1 MNRLSSFRLVTA
13 VACVAIA
20 LPARPAVAQS
30 QASTGQ
36 IAGRV
41 VDSSDGVLEGVAV
54 RIFSATTGIHRVVAT
69 NEQGLYAV
77 PLLPIGTYELSAE
90 LQGFQ
95 PLKRTG
101 LQVALGSTLTLD
113 LTMQVGDVVQTVDV
127 TSSPPR
133 LDVTSP
139 NASTRLD
146 ATFIEKAPTNGRR
159 FQDLVELTP
168 HAQVEIQRGQI
179 ALSGQRGINSN
190 IGIDGADYNQ
200 PFFGGI
206 RGGSR
211 SNFSPTIPQEA
222 IREFQV
228 IASGYSAEFGRSSGG
243 LVNVVTKAGSNR
255 STGSGFYVNRPEDLA
270 ITNAFGQR
278 SAPTQQQWGGS
289 FGGPIKPDQVFSF
302 LAYEQQEVNVPRAVL
317 FDSLQG
323 FRPSASTQEAFDYY
337 KSLERPFTMT
347 NDGLTFLGRLDWQLP
362 AGSRF
367 DVRYSGSTNTGL
379 NAISGGNDTPATT
392 TLALSSNG
400 TEKDRVDTVVGQIT
414 DARRSSLLFEVRAQ
428 YAREARPREANV
440 LEPRVQTNVGRFGTT
455 NFLPIRTVDWR
466 GQAAANATWMRG
478 THSVKTG
485 AELNYVAVDETGG
498 LHQTGGFTISGTSTA
513 AILETLS
520 VGGPTPNRFDSRT
533 VMYLRQTG
541 APQRSAATTE
551 VAAFVQD
558 LWRIRR
564 DLTLT
569 YGLRWEGQW
578 HPSPEANNDDLVN
591 RVAGFTFPLGREV
604 DPTFIPDA
612 LDQVAPRVGFA
623 WDPGSNAKTVVRGN
637 AGVYYARSPGIIFA
651 QPLANFRFP
660 PVDLSVQL
668 PFQVPPDNPS
678 QTVYQQ
684 LALIGIDLNRTPLG
698 SLPII
703 TPEEIEQVRQA
714 LGLSDPYSGAQ
725 LFVIDPEFRNPR
737 AFQWGFGI
745 ERELGSGLRVGADYI
760 DLETVKL
767 ERNVDLNLPLP
778 VVRAGDAAQRP
789 FFGLRDAGRQRP
801 IASLGQVVVREAS
814 ARSHYRALTLRTQW
828 YGRWGQVYGFYVLSS
843 SHSDDDNEADV
854 GAMALEN
861 PYDLAPEYSAARLD
875 RRHQASGG
883 WVLNLPY
890 GVEAAGNFQ
899 VRSGLPIDAT
909 FGSDANES
917 VTGAD
922 RPYHAPGVSF
932 TRNLFRNRP
941 TSSVNLHLLKNVGLG
956 GSRRLS
962 LVLDVFNLFNASGIQ
977 LAGSEVTNYCGRPV
991 PADCGFDA
999 PSNSNFLQ
1007 IIDRDPA
1014 SATFG
1019 EYLLNNT
1026 AGEPRQIQLGVRIS
1040 F

>member
-1 MNRLSSFRLVTA
+1 MTPLTSYRLI
-13 VACVAIA
+13 VAIA
-20 LPARPAVAQS
+20 CGAFLLPVGPASAQS
-30 QASTGQ
+30 QASAGQ
-36 IAGRV
+36 IGGRV
-41 VDSSDGVLEGVAV
+41 VDPSGAVLQGVTV
-54 RIFSATTGIHRVVAT
+54 RIFNKATGIHRVVAT
-69 NEQGLYAV
+69 NDQGLYAV
-77 PLLPIGTYELSAE
+77 PLLPVGTYELFAE
-90 LQGFQ
+90 LQAFQ
-95 PLKRTG
+95 SLRRTG
-101 LQVALGSTLTLD
+101 LYVGLGSTLTLD
-113 LTMQVGDVVQTVDV
+113 LTMQVGDVMQAVIV
-127 TSSPPR
+127 TGGSPR

-139 NASTRLD
+139 IASTTLD
-146 ATFIEKAPTNGRR
+146 ARFIEKAPTNGRR

-168 HAQVEIQRGQI
+168 NAQVEVQRGQI

-228 IASGYSAEFGRSSGG
+228 VASGYSPEFGRSSGG

-255 STGSGFYVNRPEDLA
+255 PAGSGFYVNRPEDLA
-270 ITNAFGQR
+270 TTNAFGRR

-289 FGGPIKPDQVFSF
+289 FGGPIRPDRVFSF
-302 LAYEQQEVNVPRAVL
+302 LSYEQQEVEVPRAIL

-323 FRPSASTQEAFDYY
+323 FRPTAATQEAFDYY

-347 NDGLTFLGRLDWQLP
+347 NDGVTFLGRLDWQLE

-367 DVRYSGSTNTGL
+367 TVRYSGSSNTGL
-379 NAISGGNDTPATT
+379 NAISAGNDTPATT

-400 TEKDRVDTVVGQIT
+400 TEKDRVDSVVGQIT
-414 DARRSSLLFEVRAQ
+414 DARRSNLLFEVRTQ

-440 LEPRVQTNVGRFGTT
+440 LEARVQTNVGRFGTT

-466 GQAAANATWMRG
+466 GQAAGNAVWIRG
-478 THSVKTG
+478 AHSVKTG
-485 AELNYVAVDETGG
+485 AELNYVVVDENGG
-498 LHQTGGFTISGTSTA
+498 LHQTGGFAMSGSNTA

-520 VGGPTPNRFDSRT
+520 VDGPTADRFDSRT
-533 VMYLRQTG
+533 VTYVRQMG
-541 APQRSAATTE
+541 VPQRTAATTE
-551 VAAFVQD
+551 AAAFVQD
-558 LWRIRR
+558 SWRIRR
-564 DLTLT
+564 ALTMT
-569 YGLRWEGQW
+569 YGVRWEGQW
-578 HPSPEANNDDLVN
+578 HPSPEAHNDDLVN
-591 RVAGFTFPLGREV
+591 RLAGFTFPSGRQV
-604 DPTFIPDA
+604 DPTSIPDA
-612 LDQVAPRVGFA
+612 LAQVAPRVGLA
-623 WDPGSNAKTVVRGN
+623 WDPRNDAKTVVRGN
-637 AGVYYARSPGIIFA
+637 AGLYYARSPGIIFA
-651 QPLANFRFP
+651 QPLANFGSP
-660 PVDLSVQL
+660 PVDLVVQL
-668 PFQVPPDNPS
+668 PFEVPADNPN

-698 SLPII
+698 RLPII
-703 TPEEIEQVRQA
+703 TPEQIEQVRHA
-714 LGLSDPYSGAQ
+714 LGLSDQYSGAQ

-737 AFQWGFGI
+737 TFQWGFGI
-745 ERELGSGLRVGADYI
+745 ERELGSGLRVGADYS
-760 DLETVKL
+760 DLETDHL

-778 VVRAGDAAQRP
+778 VVRTSDPARRP
-789 FFGLRDAGRQRP
+789 FFGLRDGGQQRP
-801 IASLGQVVVREAS
+801 IASLGQVVVREAT

-828 YGRWGQVYGFYVLSS
+828 HGRRGQVYGFYILSK

-854 GAMALEN
+854 GSMTLEN
-861 PYDLAPEYSAARLD
+861 PFNLAPEYSDARLD

-890 GVEAAGNFQ
+890 GVEVAGNFQ
-899 VRSGLPIDAT
+899 LRSGLPIDAT
-909 FGSDANES
+909 FGGDANES
-917 VTGAD
+917 VSGAD
-922 RPYHAPGVSF
+922 RPYHAPGVPF
-932 TRNLFRNRP
+932 TRNLFRNRS
-941 TSSVNLHLLKNVGLG
+941 TSSVNLHLLKNMGLG

-962 LVLDVFNLFNASGIQ
+962 LVVDVFNLFNVSGIQ

-999 PSNSNFLQ
+999 PSNPNFLQ

-1019 EYLLNNT
+1019 EYLLNNI
-1026 AGEPRQIQLGVRIS
+1026 AGEPRQIQLGVRIL